1 MKSAWL
7 NIVFIFSFD
16 PVISQILP
24 GSPVLPGSPLL
35 PDLRFS
41 HLTDKDGLSSNEVK
55 SLTQDD
61 DGLIWIGT
69 ENGLNRFDG
78 YGFKSFYA
86 NPDDPQSIQ
95 NNRIQQ
101 LTAGT
106 KGRFWGSTADGI
118 FCFNTRTQRVRV
130 FKSNPQD
137 TNSFANLF
145 HSPSIYLDSTQLPW
159 VTTDDGLYHFYDSL
173 HYKKIATDIRSQA
186 PPGPRRALVFG
197 ALVRDRDDQLWSC
210 WGNTIFS
217 LDSRTK
223 KVTHRYPG
231 PAGLLIRD
239 ICFDSYNRC
248 WVSSWG
254 KGLFLFDPGANSWQ
268 SFFPSDKRSVV
279 YGGAEWKIEGRPYMV
294 FTCSSPALVLVNERD
309 LSASP
314 FPFDST
320 QVAFNA
326 PPFVDRQNILWL
338 CTNDGV
344 YYSTPS
350 NNLFHV
356 ISVPSPK
363 SDLGK
368 PAFSYVYNMKEDS
381 SGYWLSKRYYGG
393 IFWYDKGWRLI
404 RSWDG
409 APVPPAGRFIAPGS
423 TAGEAFDF
431 QRLGNEMFMSTESG
445 LSILD
450 LVTLQWTTI
459 TPEVNRGVAQLRTII
474 VKDPQTWWIRSF
486 GQGVFVFNPVS
497 KKFIRHYDNADT
509 AASGLPSVMPFLIQ
523 DSQRRIFAATSAGLY
538 EYDPTVDRFKKI
550 LFKGRYTPS
559 RTLFSL
565 ACDKNGLLWIGAE
578 NGLFAYNP
586 VTQAIEKTFKEDN
599 KIGLVSRICTDDA
612 QNVWFTSNSGYWCWL
627 RKPDKVV
634 HFEYSLGLPKT
645 DGGTVYKTGDGSVY
659 AGGKDAIIRFYPR
672 RLIDYHS
679 TARTMILDAVVNDT
693 LAAFGTNT
701 DGHRQLTLTPDRS
714 SFSVD
719 FDVINYDLTGTN
731 QYFYKLTPG
740 DKDWRKSEGGHL
752 SFYNLQPGSYSLE
765 VKGASK
771 LTGNFT
777 NTDTLDIV
785 VNPSWYQSTWFK
797 ISSLLFL
804 CLLASWLVRYRIR
817 SVRKEGSFKQKM
829 TEMEMTALR
838 AQMNPHFIFNS
849 LNSIENFIMQN
860 EKRLASD
867 YLNKFASLVRMIL
880 ENSRTQAVPL
890 VQDMEAM
897 QLYVDLEKLRFEDKF
912 CYVTEIDEILLKGD
926 YKVAPLLIQPFVE
939 NAIIHGLAPSDKQG
953 LCLKISVRLH
963 EDIIHYTIEDNGIG
977 RTESMAYARKY
988 RPGHKSLGLAISRER
1003 MDLIA
1008 RQNGTVGTLDIID
1021 LYEGRKPAGTRV
1033 VLTINI
1039 C

>member
-7 NIVFIFSFD
+7 NIVFICSFG
-16 PVISQILP
+16 PVISQ
-24 GSPVLPGSPLL
+24 VLPASTAL
-35 PDLRFS
+35 PDLRFL

-55 SLTQDD
+55 CVGQDD

-78 YGFKSFYA
+78 YGFKNFYA
-86 NPDDPQSIQ
+86 NSDDPQSIQ
-95 NNRIQQ
+95 NNRIEQ

-106 KGRFWGSTADGI
+106 KGRLWGSTADGI
-118 FCFNTRTQRVRV
+118 FCFNTRTQRASV
-130 FKSNPQD
+130 FKSKPGD
-137 TNSFANLF
+137 TNSFGSLF
-145 HSPSIYLDSTQLPW
+145 HPPSIYLDSTQLAW
-159 VTTDDGLYHFYDSL
+159 VATDDGLYHFYDSL
-173 HYKKIATDIRSQA
+173 HYKKTGTDIGSQA
-186 PPGPRRALVFG
+186 QAGTRRSLIYG
-197 ALVRDRDDQLWSC
+197 ALVKDKNGQLWSC

-217 LDSRTK
+217 LDNRTK
-223 KVTHRYPG
+223 KVTRRYIG
-231 PAGLLIRD
+231 PADLVIRD
-239 ICFDSYNRC
+239 LCFDSYNRC
-248 WVSSWG
+248 WVSTWG
-254 KGLFLFDPGANSWQ
+254 KGLLIFDPGANSWQ
-268 SFFPSDKRSVV
+268 PFFPSDKRPVV
-279 YGGAEWKIEGRPYMV
+279 FGGAEWLIEGQPYMV
-294 FTCSSPALVLVNERD
+294 FACSRPALLLVREQD
-309 LSASP
+309 LSPST

-320 QVAFNA
+320 EVAFYA
-326 PPFVDRQNILWL
+326 APFVDRQNILWL

-356 ISVPSPK
+356 TSVPSPK
-363 SDLGK
+363 GDPGTS
-368 PAFSYVYNMKEDS
+368 AFSYVYNMKEDS
-381 SGYWLSKRYYGG
+381 TGYWLSKRYYGG
-393 IFWYDKGWRLI
+393 LFWYDKDWRLI
-404 RSWDG
+404 RSWVG
-409 APVPPAGRFIAPGS
+409 AAVPPEGRFIAPGS
-423 TAGEAFDF
+423 TCGEAFDF
-431 QRLGNEMFMSTESG
+431 QRLGHEMFISTETG

-450 LVTLQWTTI
+450 LVTLQWTNVPAPAT
-459 TPEVNRGVAQLRTII
+459 RGPAQLRTII
-474 VKDPQTWWIRSF
+474 VKDPRTWWIRSF
-486 GQGVFVFNPVS
+486 GQGIFVFDPVS
-497 KKFIRHYDNADT
+497 RKFTKHYDNIDSS
-509 AASGLPSVMPFLIQ
+509 ASGLPSVMLFLVQ
-523 DSQRRIFAATSAGLY
+523 GRQGQMFAATGEGLY
-538 EYDPTVDRFKKI
+538 EYDPKSGRFKNI
-550 LFKGRYTPS
+550 RYSGRYTPS

-565 ACDKNGLLWIGAE
+565 ACDKDGLIWIGAE

-586 VTQAIEKTFKEDN
+586 STQTIEKTFKEDN

-612 QNVWFTSNSGYWCWL
+612 QNVWFTGNSGYWCWL

-634 HFEYSLGLPKT
+634 HFDYSLGLPKT
-645 DGGTVYKTGDGSVY
+645 DGGIFYKTEDGSVY

-679 TARTMILDAVVNDT
+679 SARTMILDALVNDT

-701 DGHRQLTLTPDRS
+701 DGHRQLTLTPDRN

-740 DKDWRKSEGGHL
+740 DKDWRKNDGGHL

-777 NTDTLDIV
+777 NTDNLDIV
-785 VNPSWYQSTWFK
+785 VNPYWYQSSWFK
-797 ISSLLFL
+797 VSSLLIL
-804 CLLASWLVRYRIR
+804 CLLASWLVSYRIR

-860 EKRLASD
+860 ERRLASD

-912 CYVTEIDEILLKGD
+912 CYVTEVDEILLKGD

-953 LCLKISVRLH
+953 LCLKISVRLL
-963 EDIIHYTIEDNGIG
+963 DDLICYAIEDNGVG

-1021 LYEGRKPAGTRV
+1021 LYDDGQPAGTRV
-1033 VLTINI
+1033 ELTINVS
-1039 C
+1039 